1 MIGKKL
7 REYRGKLRL
16 TGTTLAKLAGINQ
29 PYLSE
34 IENEKKVPP
43 FDTFM
48 NLVNAI
54 SKNALITEEN
64 KDFIF
69 SDKNYNQ
76 FKRTIRYEIDGKN
89 FNIYANHT
97 DKVSMLE
104 LIISENPSKIEIEDR
119 LRTAFQ
125 YFKEEASEWEEKK
138 VFNFIALDDYEELN
152 DDGSTSI
159 YLFNGIYEFDF
170 IRKSLYEWWYNQILT
185 DITENLMSD
194 DNKTIELS
202 ISEGELLMEVEALR
216 NTNGTFTPT
225 NLENTTNLSKEL
237 LDGKTVTFDFRSITD
252 KNVRALLDGH
262 LLTNDE
268 LTAIKFTLNGIRY
281 NRQNSNQN
289 SYFGRKRQR
298 LIDEGYFDNKD

>member
-1 MIGKKL
+1 
-7 REYRGKLRL
+7 
-16 TGTTLAKLAGINQ
+16 
-29 PYLSE
+29 
-34 IENEKKVPP
+34 
-43 FDTFM
+43 M

-185 DITENLMSD
+185 DITDNLMSD

-252 KNVRALLDGH
+252 KNVRALLDGQ

>member
-1 MIGKKL
+1 
-7 REYRGKLRL
+7 
-16 TGTTLAKLAGINQ
+16 
-29 PYLSE
+29 
-34 IENEKKVPP
+34 
-43 FDTFM
+43 M

-185 DITENLMSD
+185 DITDNLMSD

-202 ISEGELLMEVEALR
+202 ILR
-216 NTNGTFTPT
+216 VNYSWK
-225 NLENTTNLSKEL
+225 LKL
-237 LDGKTVTFDFRSITD
+237 
-252 KNVRALLDGH
+252 
-262 LLTNDE
+262 
-268 LTAIKFTLNGIRY
+268 
-281 NRQNSNQN
+281 
-289 SYFGRKRQR
+289 
-298 LIDEGYFDNKD
+298 